1 MHEKMLHKVLNE
13 ILLDIGLEV
22 VILCEHYTGKML
34 FKLRVRLD
42 TAEN

>member
-1 MHEKMLHKVLNE
+1 MKKCCIKCSNE